1 MSPGQ
6 GNIVAKGIPGMI
18 GNLMMGKSIEKPPP
32 NTKHQTP
39 NARYPNRI

>member
-1 MSPGQ
+1 
-6 GNIVAKGIPGMI
+6 MI

-39 NARYPNRI
+39 NTKHQTPNARYPNRI